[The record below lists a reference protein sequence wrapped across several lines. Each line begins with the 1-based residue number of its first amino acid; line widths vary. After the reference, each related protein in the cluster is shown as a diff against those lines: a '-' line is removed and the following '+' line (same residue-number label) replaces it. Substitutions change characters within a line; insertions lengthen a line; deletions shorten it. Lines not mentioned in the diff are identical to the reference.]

1 MGWGGTGGKARMAS
15 RSAASAWAAASRCAA
30 VMQDERSTDETCM
43 WIHKRVSVLANSVAE
58 ALLGAGI
65 DVDLRAYLELP
76 QDDGTDMNDNRE

>member
-1 MGWGGTGGKARMAS
+1 
-15 RSAASAWAAASRCAA
+15 
-30 VMQDERSTDETCM
+30 M

>member
-1 MGWGGTGGKARMAS
+1 MDSECQAVFVAVMGL
-15 RSAASAWAAASRCAA
+15 ASRCAA